1 MCNTIRPQGNAP
13 TNQKLKVDLSTGP
26 RLIIYHKPQIITTHK
41 GRRKQ
46 IYFGSCRHAQR
57 LGRSICSALYEHEI
71 QRSTNNA
78 DSEDEEAPED
88 GEAVPG
94 GVDPQRQA
102 SPTTAQLISK
112 GRNGE

>member
-1 MCNTIRPQGNAP
+1 MN
-13 TNQKLKVDLSTGP
+13 
-26 RLIIYHKPQIITTHK
+26 
-41 GRRKQ
+41 
-46 IYFGSCRHAQR
+46 
-57 LGRSICSALYEHEI
+57 RSICSALYEHEI
-71 QRSTNNA
+71 QRSTNNT

-112 GRNGE
+112 GRNGEGDMVIEIRAQNKPDKGTMKGGGIKMKNPDQKDTKM